1 MDLCKRLSLKRASV
15 DFAVLLSRFPTT
27 VSKFIL
33 VLGLGSSLIL
43 FASTERGDRLLAE
56 AGGAQGIAGI
66 AGPAGAPGI
75 AGAAGAA
82 GIQGISGI
90 PGAPGILDFSDFF
103 ALMPGDNP
111 ATIAGGA
118 PILFPQSGPT
128 TGTITRQGGVSSSV
142 FILPTIG
149 TYLVQFQASIDEAG
163 QLALKINGVVDPNT
177 VVGRSTGTDQFIG
190 KSLVT
195 TTSPNTTIAVIND
208 GAVALT
214 LTPIAGGT
222 HPVSAHLT
230 IIRIQ

>member
-1 MDLCKRLSLKRASV
+1 MDFRKC
-15 DFAVLLSRFPTT
+15 
-27 VSKFIL
+27 IL
-33 VLGLGSSLIL
+33 MLILGSCLTSPL
-43 FASTERGDRLLAE
+43 FSGTERGNHLLGE
-56 AGGAQGIAGI
+56 AGGAQGIAGV

-90 PGAPGILDFSDFF
+90 PGAPGLLDFSDFF

-118 PILFPQSGPT
+118 PILFPQSGST
-128 TGTITRQGGVSSSV
+128 TGSITRQGGSSFTT

-149 TYLVQFQASIDEAG
+149 TYLVQFQASIDESG
-163 QLALKINGVVDPNT
+163 QLALNINGVVDPTT

-190 KSLVT
+190 QSLVT
-195 TTSPNTTIAVIND
+195 TSVPNTTLQVIND
-208 GAVALT
+208 GGSALT

-222 HPVSAHLT
+222 HSVSAHVL

>member
-1 MDLCKRLSLKRASV
+1 MNYYKLILA
-15 DFAVLLSRFPTT
+15 
-27 VSKFIL
+27 L
-33 VLGLGSSLIL
+33 VLCSSLTSSL
-43 FASTERGDRLLAE
+43 FSDTARGNRLLGE
-56 AGGAQGIAGI
+56 AGGVQGIAGV
-66 AGPAGAPGI
+66 AGPSGAPGI

-82 GIQGISGI
+82 GIQGIPGI

-103 ALMPGDNP
+103 ALMPGDNS

-128 TGTITRQGGVSSSV
+128 SGAITRQGGASFTT

-149 TYLVQFQASIDEAG
+149 TYLVQFQASITEPG
-163 QLALKINGVVDPNT
+163 QLALSINGVVDPNT
-177 VVGRSTGTDQFIG
+177 VVGRSTGTDQIIG

-195 TTSPNTTIAVIND
+195 TSVPNTTLQVIND
-208 GAVALT
+208 TAISLT

-222 HPVSAHLT
+222 HSVSAHVL

>member
-1 MDLCKRLSLKRASV
+1 MNYHKLILA
-15 DFAVLLSRFPTT
+15 
-27 VSKFIL
+27 L
-33 VLGLGSSLIL
+33 VLCSSLTSSL
-43 FASTERGDRLLAE
+43 FSNTVRGNRLLGE
-56 AGGAQGIAGI
+56 AGGAQGIAGV
-66 AGPAGAPGI
+66 AGPEGAPGI

-82 GIQGISGI
+82 GIQGIPGI

-128 TGTITRQGGVSSSV
+128 SGVITRQGGASFTT

-149 TYLVQFQASIDEAG
+149 TYLVQFQASIGESG
-163 QLALKINGVVDPNT
+163 QLALSINGVVDPNT
-177 VVGRSTGTDQFIG
+177 VVGRSTGTDQIIG

-195 TTSPNTTIAVIND
+195 TSVPNTTIEVVND
-208 GAVALT
+208 GAAALT

-222 HPVSAHLT
+222 HSVSAHLL
-230 IIRIQ
+230 IIRVQ